1 MNEQQAQ
8 KHIHQAVQDS
18 LSWLDGLPSQE
29 NEILERIKKEDSPL
43 ITVYNAKSNAY
54 TTPYAS
60 APSKNRISRFRPVLA
75 FSAVIVLIAALWAV
89 RGSVHTDTP
98 IDRVT
103 QPLSSQITPG
113 TSGSAALPAA
123 VTTPDSNDSQVAP
136 LDRIDLY
143 VEPDL
148 LWNKETGILADGDQI
163 EKKPG
168 QLPFKNTVYRKMK
181 DAGTKVDGELVY
193 RSSEDAVLF
202 RDKIRLGLAGDFS
215 LDMPQKSFRID
226 AADGSF
232 DFPLFDDRAATA
244 YPSILLRNSGNDSM
258 WTRVQ
263 DGVQH
268 RLIDRYTDT
277 GLLTQAWRPVNV
289 YLNDEYWGIYNM
301 RETIDGHTICRH
313 EQVPDDLA
321 DEVTILRGMG
331 SRADQGSRTEF
342 LLTRNKIKTGSPAE
356 NPEDLAFLE
365 QEIDIDN
372 FLDWLTVEMY
382 FGNSDI
388 GNAVVY
394 KVPGGKWK
402 CLIKDLDYA
411 LYNSKFDSVKSY
423 LKETGMGEQGIDNSI
438 FLKILSVDKYKDLFF
453 TKLGNLFRTLST
465 ENMWKEL
472 DVCIAW
478 IEPSM
483 KAHVERWAPY
493 YDKNVIMEVPTDPE
507 AAWEYWQKRVDR
519 LRDVMYKRPSRL
531 YEFIQ
536 SYFQMSNKEMDAYFP
551 SDRPTIVDDLL

>member
-60 APSKNRISRFRPVLA
+60 APSKNHISRFRPVLA

-331 SRADQGSRTEF
+331 SRADQGSQTEF

-507 AAWEYWQKRVDR
+507 AAWKYWQKRVDR

-551 SDRPTIVDDLL
+551 SDLPTIVDDLL

>member
-29 NEILERIKKEDSPL
+29 NDILERVKKEDSPL
-43 ITVYNAKSNAY
+43 ITVYNAKNNAY
-54 TTPYAS
+54 SNPYAS
-60 APSKNRISRFRPVLA
+60 APSQNRISRFRPILA
-75 FSAVIVLIAALWAV
+75 FSAVIVLIAALWAI

-148 LWNKETGILADGDQI
+148 LWNKETGILADGDKVVK
-163 EKKPG
+163 EPG
-168 QLPFKNTVYRKMK
+168 RLPFQNTTYRKMK

-232 DFPLFDDRAATA
+232 DFPLFDDRAAAA

-331 SRADQGSRTEF
+331 SSADQGSRTEF
-342 LLTRNKIKTGSPAE
+342 LLTRNKIKAGSPAE

-372 FLDWLTVEMY
+372 FLDWFTVEMY

-423 LKETGMGEQGIDNSI
+423 LKEAGMGEQHIDNSI
-438 FLKILSVDKYKDLFF
+438 FLKILSVDKYRELFF
-453 TKLGNLFRTLST
+453 TKLGNLFRTLTT

-551 SDRPTIVDDLL
+551 SDLPTIVDDLL

>member
-29 NEILERIKKEDSPL
+29 NDILERVKKEDSPL
-43 ITVYNAKSNAY
+43 ITVYNAKNNAY
-54 TTPYAS
+54 SNPYAS
-60 APSKNRISRFRPVLA
+60 APSQNRISRFRPILA
-75 FSAVIVLIAALWAV
+75 FSAVIVLIAALWAI

-148 LWNKETGILADGDQI
+148 LWNKETGILADGDKVVK
-163 EKKPG
+163 EPG
-168 QLPFKNTVYRKMK
+168 RLPFQNTTYRKMK

-202 RDKIRLGLAGDFS
+202 RDKIRLGLSGDFS

-232 DFPLFDDRAATA
+232 DFPLFDDRTATA

-321 DEVTILRGMG
+321 DEVTILQAMG

-342 LLTRNKIKTGSPAE
+342 LLTRNKIKAGSPAE

-372 FLDWLTVEMY
+372 FLDWFTVEMY

-423 LKETGMGEQGIDNSI
+423 LKEAGMGEQGIDNSI

-551 SDRPTIVDDLL
+551 SDLPTIVDDLL

>member
-29 NEILERIKKEDSPL
+29 NDILERVKKEDSPL
-43 ITVYNAKSNAY
+43 ITVYNAKNNAY
-54 TTPYAS
+54 SNPYAS
-60 APSKNRISRFRPVLA
+60 APSQNRISRFRPILA
-75 FSAVIVLIAALWAV
+75 FSAVIVLIAALWAI

-148 LWNKETGILADGDQI
+148 LWNKETGILADGDKVVK
-163 EKKPG
+163 EPG
-168 QLPFKNTVYRKMK
+168 RLPFQNTTYRKMK

-202 RDKIRLGLAGDFS
+202 RDKIRLGLSGDFS

-232 DFPLFDDRAATA
+232 DFPLFDDRAAAA

-321 DEVTILRGMG
+321 DEVTILQAMG

-342 LLTRNKIKTGSPAE
+342 LLTRNKIKAGSPAE

-372 FLDWLTVEMY
+372 FLDWFTVEMY

-423 LKETGMGEQGIDNSI
+423 LKEAGMGEQGIDNSI

-551 SDRPTIVDDLL
+551 SDLPTIVDDLL

>member
-1 MNEQQAQ
+1 
-8 KHIHQAVQDS
+8 
-18 LSWLDGLPSQE
+18 
-29 NEILERIKKEDSPL
+29 
-43 ITVYNAKSNAY
+43 
-54 TTPYAS
+54 
-60 APSKNRISRFRPVLA
+60 
-75 FSAVIVLIAALWAV
+75 
-89 RGSVHTDTP
+89 
-98 IDRVT
+98 
-103 QPLSSQITPG
+103 
-113 TSGSAALPAA
+113 
-123 VTTPDSNDSQVAP
+123 
-136 LDRIDLY
+136 
-143 VEPDL
+143 
-148 LWNKETGILADGDQI
+148 
-163 EKKPG
+163 
-168 QLPFKNTVYRKMK
+168 
-181 DAGTKVDGELVY
+181 
-193 RSSEDAVLF
+193 
-202 RDKIRLGLAGDFS
+202 
-215 LDMPQKSFRID
+215 
-226 AADGSF
+226 
-232 DFPLFDDRAATA
+232 
-244 YPSILLRNSGNDSM
+244 M

-321 DEVTILRGMG
+321 DEVTILQAMG

-342 LLTRNKIKTGSPAE
+342 LLTRNKIKAGSPAE

-372 FLDWLTVEMY
+372 FLDWFTVEMY

-423 LKETGMGEQGIDNSI
+423 LKEAGMGEQGIDNSI

-551 SDRPTIVDDLL
+551 SDLPTIVDDLL